1 MHFELWDT
9 ESRNLLYDFDGL
21 DEAVAAA
28 SELTVLNTERYPER
42 LALGRVN
49 DDSTTTWIAAGSA
62 LTPLMADRKR
72 RTA

>member
-9 ESRNLLYDFDGL
+9 ESRNLLYDFDAL

-28 SELTVLNTERYPER
+28 AELTALNCDRYPER
-42 LALGRVN
+42 LALGRVD
-49 DDSTTTWIAAGSA
+49 DDSSTTWIAAGPTLA
-62 LTPLMADRKR
+62 PLIDQERR